1 MNEELK
7 KDVIIEIQS
16 SQEYDDFEPDEI
28 SLVTEAVFYK
38 KRNKYYIK
46 YNENTGM
53 SATSNAT
60 TLKVERDM
68 VTLIRSGEHPTQMIF
83 EQNEHHV
90 GLYNT
95 VAGAYT
101 LGIKTKTMENKIN
114 DNGGIL
120 ELEYE
125 VDLNYQSLGINKFK
139 IEIKE

>member
-16 SQEYDDFEPDEI
+16 TQEYDDFETDEI

-46 YNENTGM
+46 YTENTGM
-53 SATSNAT
+53 SANSNAT

-83 EQNEHHV
+83 EENEHHV

-101 LGIKTKTMENKIN
+101 LGIKTKNLKNNIN
-114 DNGGIL
+114 DHGGIL

-125 VDLNYQSLGINKFK
+125 IDLNYENVGFNKFK